1 MVAGVLV
8 MLQKFNGCIT
18 GHQAGT
24 KPMFMYIQT
33 MKMFICSHCIPYKVM
48 TNFNLRAPEF
58 DDHSGM
64 QQTAI

>member
-48 TNFNLRAPEF
+48 
-58 DDHSGM
+58 
-64 QQTAI
+64 